1 MGYKSNYTGK
11 EVEEL
16 LKQIELMYVSEVND
30 DFNEDFAI

>member
-1 MGYKSNYTGK
+1 MGYKSHYTGK

-16 LKQIELMYVSEVND
+16 LQQIEATHVSEVND